1 MLVNGQ
7 PWAVRNTNGLV
18 GQAGWNVLAS
28 KTFFTNEAGSCLTM
42 RLRARDR
49 TANGVLISAL
59 ASSPDALDALNIRQ
73 YLVAKPSW
81 LPRQRAPQALT

>member
-7 PWAVRNTNGLV
+7 PWAVRNTDGMV

-49 TANGVLISAL
+49 TANGVLIGVL
-59 ASSPDALDALNIRQ
+59 ASSTDALDALNIRQ
-73 YLVAKPSW
+73 
-81 LPRQRAPQALT
+81 